1 MTATLS
7 PMPTTRFR
15 IRVGARS
22 RLFLRI
28 VFGVHA
34 DDAWIEL
41 GERPE
46 DPLRVKFGWWP
57 FETTMG
63 NAIHW
68 QIEGPW
74 RWITAIGY
82 RMSIRHRD
90 LTFGGSPH
98 GGVRIDFRTP
108 VRWLLFRIPAI
119 YVPADDLD
127 GLAAEL
133 ARRGL
138 PGADVRRRRTA

>member
-1 MTATLS
+1 MTE
-7 PMPTTRFR
+7 RFP
-15 IRVGARS
+15 IRVGPKS
-22 RLFLRI
+22 RLFLLI

-41 GERPE
+41 GDDPD
-46 DPLRVKFGWWP
+46 DPLRVQFGWWP

-63 NAIHW
+63 NVARW
-68 QIEGPW
+68 RIEGPW

-98 GGVRIDFRTP
+98 GGVRLDFRTR
-108 VRWLLFRIPAI
+108 VRWLFFRIPAI

-127 GLAAEL
+127 ALAAAL
-133 ARRGL
+133 AARGIA
-138 PGADVRRRRTA
+138 GEDARKARA